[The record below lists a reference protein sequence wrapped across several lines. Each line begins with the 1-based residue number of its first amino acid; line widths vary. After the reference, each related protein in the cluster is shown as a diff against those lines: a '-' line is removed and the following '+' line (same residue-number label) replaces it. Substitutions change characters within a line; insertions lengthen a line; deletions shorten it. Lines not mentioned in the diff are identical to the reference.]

1 MTWNDFLASVIYPG
15 LATIITAGVGLAV
28 AYLKSQAATAQA
40 TADAIALTAALNRG
54 HALAVAQGTP
64 AAQVPAA
71 VAQYL
76 ATTSPDLGKSTGV
89 LQPSEHLPGQ
99 LVPTQAGSVR
109 IAASI
114 APPPATEQQGAP
126 KP

>member
-1 MTWNDFLASVIYPG
+1 MTWQDVLQSVIYPF
-15 LATIITAGVGLAV
+15 LVLTIPALGTWAV
-28 AYLKSQAATAQA
+28 IELKGMAATAQA
-40 TADAIALTAALNRG
+40 AADAAALTSALNRG

-114 APPPATEQQGAP
+114 APPPAVEGQ